1 MVYLNDI
8 ADGRFSAIVNSN
20 PDFNL
25 GAHDFFLRPAEQTPG
40 LDTLAPH
47 EIETLKT
54 YQRLL
59 RITDDGK
66 LADRLVA
73 AGLTSA
79 HKIARNSERQFIAEH
94 ARQLGLTEDGAG
106 ILHRSAIQAKIRA
119 QNAAFALR
127 YSVGSAAFR
136 AGAMNTVGADM
147 LDYVGAIPSY
157 QDFFGSLDYCN
168 CDPDQSIYSPA
179 AYLVDLLRVV
189 YQYIDTATYNPSIP
203 DGCHLAQRRPDIGNI
218 PLTPEMTRQLV
229 PYLQIVNEAL
239 EANIA
244 GATQWPDVFRAFTAQ
259 IYPFALPT
267 ILPLTQTRLY
277 SAALGTTLLQLY
289 DVFAAREQTPPAA
302 NLPGPEAI
310 GREAIGLSP
319 TTQKI
324 VTTVLSSAADIGPY
338 YGIADGRLLS
348 FTATG
353 TASAAQNSTAV
364 TGSGTRFTTEIRIGD
379 NIQLGAQRSR
389 VVAIGGDTQL
399 TVADAWT
406 AAVSGAAILDFPP
419 TDLGTSLVFSERT
432 GVPYEALSQLLSQ
445 NLSDAELAA
454 GIATQLFI
462 NQGQTAQ
469 TCLKLTVD
477 QSDPT
482 RPVSRIANMNLAAL
496 DRLNRFIRVAN
507 ASGIASADLDW
518 MIETVGQRNIDAAA
532 ISRIGRTRQLAE
544 SLSCT
549 LLEASALF
557 QPLKTIGVGDPR
569 RPLDPF
575 DQLFNAPSVLGTPAG
590 SMPAFTAKGSVTI
603 AAGSTTVTGTGTRF
617 TTQVSA
623 GMRVRVNGEIRVVA
637 TVPTDTTLTVGSAFS
652 DAQSNAVMVVIPT
665 PDTPSDALPIY
676 HPLYAGNPLYQDV
689 VANWKPTADAGDAPD
704 VAGVRSRLR
713 SGLNV
718 VDNDLT
724 AIGQAALNWLVASGT
739 LPAGSTAIPLTV
751 PNMSLLY
758 AYAKLAR
765 QAGLTVTEYLTLL
778 QLLGIPAT
786 SDLDTTIGVAAWAA
800 WLKNSHLGIDALDYG
815 MTGRVS
821 KNFSPAFLLADLPNF
836 LAALWQ
842 TAQNWLVLGNG
853 FIDQDITAEQSQ
865 AYFVQLSAPEAG
877 FLTIHGAVLDKAVD
891 FAAIAFIDPLGGD
904 AFITPLISAAQSQ
917 SAHDDLITHEVL
929 NQLGVLSA
937 RFSSSTNLDFLFSG
951 LPDRVAM
958 IAEVRAIL
966 VATQDRL
973 NHVVDV
979 LLNFGGAPT
988 VEYTNRG
995 IQRFHLSEQL
1005 GVALGSD
1012 TGIMLALGPS
1022 VAVEVGLDNYVAAF
1036 LTPPDGNPP
1045 PVKLQDFMTLMT
1057 RLVTLFKQ
1065 LAFTASDVSFVV
1077 QYPAPFGIA
1086 GLTTLSL
1093 ANIRALWTYRQLRQ
1107 NFNDED
1113 GRLPAYLAAPDQGA
1127 CTSDPKFKDLSLMTG
1142 WPVDQICE
1150 LRAAL
1155 FGTGSGYNTVMGLA
1169 GMAACFKTASSLGLD
1184 IHGTLTLARLNVLP
1198 AQVDTAAWTAYN
1210 HAATATIGSLK
1221 ARYGGP
1227 QWETFYRPIENAVNE
1242 ARRDALLPYAVFSL
1256 GKKYPVITDAESL
1269 YTYLLIDVE
1278 MCGCAD
1284 ISYIAQAIQSVQLY
1298 MQRARM
1304 MLEPGITDV
1313 AIPEVWWTWLS
1324 AYRMWE
1330 ANRKVFLYPENYL
1343 EPGLRPD
1350 KTQQFQAAEDTLT
1363 SNDITPETVNDT
1375 YVDYFES
1382 FSALSALKRVG
1393 SYCGTMP
1400 DPDALGAMT
1409 PTLYV
1414 ISRTATEPYTY
1425 YAQRKINDISWTAFE
1440 KIDLTM
1446 PTPRAAPLYAYD
1458 RLFLFWVEQNAT
1470 SASQIQGGSAT
1481 NSLDTGATLKYSF
1494 INQSGKWVLPQTLDH
1509 FTINFA
1515 PMQGGYSTP
1524 EVNPASFDVS
1534 QAQWQ
1539 MAVPFLIKGKNGAQD
1554 TILVNYGQ
1562 FYDLPGGS
1570 PSDPTKPNP
1579 SVITNPD
1586 AFALATNIYE
1596 SSLYA
1601 VKATNQGL
1609 RGATYVNQGRL
1620 LLQGLDVSPT
1630 YVIDGA
1636 YNMVP
1641 NAPKPYVPVIPR
1653 TVMPPGDSPV
1663 MGIAGFSN
1671 VFLMNAVGEGAAYTW
1686 TPINYLTL
1694 LYNVNDRAGFT
1705 APTIN
1710 QPFWFIWDNGDETF
1724 MIRSTEPGIKQLEE
1738 YVNVSAGSETNQTN
1752 LISGKYTETPGDFN
1766 SIIWSAERLSTGAT
1780 SRLNKALFVGGV
1792 PQLLLPQTQ
1801 ATPVI
1806 PLYPFTR
1813 FFDDNGQQPP
1823 NIDPPF
1829 YLAGDT
1835 IDYKGPY
1842 GLYFWEIFLY
1852 CPWLIANQLRA
1863 NQRYPEARTWLEYIF
1878 NPTVP
1883 INSDPTVT
1891 DQSKRFWRLIV
1902 FRNFTVESLQ
1912 SILTDPAQIR
1922 AYNNYPF
1929 QPHVIARLRG
1939 SAYQKAI
1946 VMRYIDVLLEW
1957 GDFEFTKD
1965 SWESITQATLL
1976 YVLARDILGP
1986 RPIDV
1991 GACTQQPP
1999 STFNQIQAKY
2009 GTDIPQFLI
2018 DMENVAPPPSH
2029 GSVQLDQ
2036 TDRFVPFNE
2045 LDSYFCVPENSTLMK
2060 YWDLVEDRLYKIR
2073 HCMNIQ
2079 GVVRQLA
2086 LFEPPIDPMMLVS
2099 AAAAGVGARVADQLQ
2114 AGAPPYRFG
2123 TIARMA
2129 GDFSA
2134 QLSQLGNLLL
2144 SALEKKDAEALA
2156 RLNATQTIQI
2166 LNLTTKSLEL
2176 QISENQEQIT
2186 GLTVSQQAATSR
2198 RDFYQLLIDTG
2209 LLPVERLQI
2218 AMQILS
2224 NVFGTTGGVLEGF
2237 ASGAF
2242 LVPDVGSPFAMTYGG
2257 REIGSS
2263 LHAAATVFDILA
2275 QTTKGVSEVSQI
2287 VSGFERRDQ
2296 DWQQQLTQANF
2307 DVEVLDS
2314 QIRAANLQLQ
2324 IAQQQLSVHRRNQ
2337 DNAAEVDDFLRRKF
2351 TNAELYQWMISRL
2364 SNIYS
2369 QAYRMALELAMA
2381 AQQCY
2386 QFETN
2391 TNDKFITFDYW
2402 DGLRKGLL
2410 AGEQLSASLA
2420 QMTSSYYCGNNRR
2433 LEIEKTIS
2441 LLALDPEAF
2450 IRFQRTGTCDIRFS
2464 EYLFDLDYPGQYAR
2478 QIKSVSVTIPAILG
2492 PNQNIK
2498 AILTQTGSQILLK
2511 PDINGV
2517 DYLLGLGSA
2526 TPDTSV
2532 LRANWRASQKVA
2544 LSSGLGDTGTFQDE
2558 PNDDRYLPFEGTGA
2572 ISSWRLE
2579 MPLETNRINY
2589 STLTDVVIRLRYTAQ
2604 DAGAVFASQVR
2615 AKINSIPYQ
2624 GQRAFNLAA
2633 NFPTAW
2639 FGFTHPPA
2647 GATQQSF
2654 DIVIVQDW
2662 FPANLSLNQIT
2673 EIDALLQLAQG
2684 VSMGGPLMAT
2694 LRIGTGNGATS
2705 LPLTFSAANGAA
2717 SLTSQSI
2724 NNWVNQPWSLIV
2736 AKRGVPPGLV
2746 DPTTGLLDPAKVL
2759 SIGLLLTYS
2768 ARRP

>member
-1 MVYLNDI
+1 MVVYLNDI
-8 ADGRFSAIVNSN
+8 ADGRFSAVVNSN
-20 PDFNL
+20 PDFDL
-25 GAHDFFLRPAEQTPG
+25 VAHDFFRHPAEETPG
-40 LDTLAPH
+40 LDTLATH
-47 EIETLKT
+47 EIEMLKT

-59 RITDDGK
+59 RITNDSK

-79 HKIARNSERQFIAEH
+79 HKIAQNSEQQFIVEH
-94 ARQLGLTEDGAG
+94 MWHLGLTEDDART
-106 ILHRSAIQAKIRA
+106 LHRSAVQAKIRA

-127 YSVGSAAFR
+127 YSVGSAAYR
-136 AGAMNTVGADM
+136 AGAMNTVGNDM
-147 LDYVGAIPSY
+147 LDYVEGIPSY

-168 CDPDQSIYSPA
+168 CDPDQSIFSPA

-189 YQYIDTATYNPSIP
+189 YQYIDTATYNPGIP

-218 PLTPEMTRQLV
+218 PLTPEMTRQVV
-229 PYLQIVNEAL
+229 PYLQIVNETL

-244 GATQWPDVFRAFTAQ
+244 GATQWPDVFRAFTSQ
-259 IYPFALPT
+259 VYPFALPT

-277 SAALGTTLLQLY
+277 SAALGTTLLRLY
-289 DVFAAREQTPPAA
+289 DVFAARNETPPAS

-324 VTTVLSSAADIGPY
+324 VTTVLTTPTDIGPY
-338 YGIADGRLLS
+338 YGIADGKLLS
-348 FTATG
+348 
-353 TASAAQNSTAV
+353 
-364 TGSGTRFTTEIRIGD
+364 
-379 NIQLGAQRSR
+379 
-389 VVAIGGDTQL
+389 
-399 TVADAWT
+399 
-406 AAVSGAAILDFPP
+406 PP
-419 TDLGTSLVFSERT
+419 TDLGTSLVFCQRT
-432 GVPYEALSQLLSQ
+432 GMTYEALSRLLSQ
-445 NLSDAELAA
+445 NLSDAEIAA
-454 GIATQLFI
+454 GIAVQLFV
-462 NQGQTAQ
+462 NQGKTAQ
-469 TCLKLTVD
+469 TCLALTVD
-477 QSDPT
+477 QTDPNH
-482 RPVSRIANMNLAAL
+482 PVSRIANMDLSAL
-496 DRLNRFIRVAN
+496 DRLNRFIRLAN

-518 MIETVGQRNIDAAA
+518 MIQTVGQGKIDVAA
-532 ISRIGRTRQLAE
+532 ISRIGRTQQLAE

-603 AAGSTTVTGTGTRF
+603 AAAGTTVTGSETSF
-617 TTQVSA
+617 TTQISP
-623 GMRVRVNGEIRVVA
+623 GMRVRVNGEVRVVS
-637 TVPTDTTLTVGSAFS
+637 TIPTNTTLTVGSAFTQ
-652 DAQSNAVMVVIPT
+652 AQSNAAMVVIPT
-665 PDTPSDALPIY
+665 ADTPSDALPIY
-676 HPLYAGNPLYQDV
+676 HPLYAGNPLYQDS
-689 VANWKPTADAGDAPD
+689 VANWTPAADAGTGPE

-724 AIGQAALNWLVASGT
+724 AIGQAALNWLIASGALT
-739 LPAGSTAIPLTV
+739 AGTTAIPLTV
-751 PNMSLLY
+751 PNMTLLY

-765 QAGLTVTEYLTLL
+765 QTGLTVTEYLTLL
-778 QLLGIPAT
+778 QLLNIGAT
-786 SDLDTTIGVAAWAA
+786 ADLDTTISAAGWAA
-800 WLKNSHLGIDALDYG
+800 WLKHSRLSIHALDYG

-821 KNFSPAFLLADLPNF
+821 KNFSPAFLSADLPNF

-842 TAQNWLVLGNG
+842 TAQNWLVLGDG
-853 FIDQDITAEQSQ
+853 FINQDITADQSQ
-865 AYFVQLSAPEAG
+865 SYFLQLSASEAG
-877 FLTIHGAVLDKAVD
+877 FLTVHGAVLDKAVD
-891 FAAIAFIDPLGGD
+891 FAAIAFIDPLHGD
-904 AFITPLISAAQSQ
+904 SFITPLISATQSQ
-917 SAHDDLITHEVL
+917 SAYGDLITHQVL
-929 NQLGVLSA
+929 NQQGVLSA
-937 RFSSSTNLDFLFSG
+937 GFSSSTNLAYLFTG
-951 LPDRVAM
+951 LPDRLAM
-958 IAEVRAIL
+958 IADVRTIL
-966 VATQDRL
+966 LATRDRL

-988 VEYTNRG
+988 VEYPNRG

-1012 TGIMLALGPS
+1012 TGTMLALGPA
-1022 VAVEVGLDNYVAAF
+1022 VAAAVKLDNYVAAF
-1036 LTPPDGNPP
+1036 LTPPDGNSP
-1045 PVKLQDFMTLMT
+1045 PVKLQDFMALMT
-1057 RLVTLFKQ
+1057 RLVTLFQQ
-1065 LAFTASDVSFVV
+1065 LALTADDVTFVV
-1077 QYPAPFGIA
+1077 QCPVPFGIA
-1086 GLTTLSL
+1086 DLTTLSL

-1107 NFNDED
+1107 DFNDND
-1113 GRLPAYLAAPDQGA
+1113 GRLPAYFAAPDQGDCA
-1127 CTSDPKFKDLSLMTG
+1127 SDPKVKDLSLMTG
-1142 WPVDQICE
+1142 WPIDQICE
-1150 LRAAL
+1150 LRTAL
-1155 FGTGSGYNTVMGLA
+1155 FGTASSYNTVMGLA

-1184 IHGTLTLARLNVLP
+1184 IHGALTLARLNALP
-1198 AQVDTAAWTAYN
+1198 AQVDNVAWTEYN

-1227 QWETFYRPIENAVNE
+1227 QWEAAYRPIENAVNE
-1242 ARRDALLPYAVFSL
+1242 AKRDALMPYAVFSL
-1256 GKKYPVITDAESL
+1256 GKKYPVITDSESL

-1324 AYRMWE
+1324 AYRLWE

-1350 KTQQFQAAEDTLT
+1350 KTQQFQTAEDTLT

-1375 YVDYFES
+1375 YVEYFES
-1382 FSALSALKRVG
+1382 FSALTALKRVG
-1393 SYCGTMP
+1393 SYSGVMP

-1409 PTLYV
+1409 PTLYLL
-1414 ISRTATEPYTY
+1414 SRTATEPYDY
-1425 YAQRKINDISWTAFE
+1425 YAQRKIDDTSWTAFE

-1458 RLFLFWVEQNAT
+1458 RMFLFWVEQNAT
-1470 SASQIQGGSAT
+1470 SASQIQGGGAT

-1494 INQSGKWVLPQTLDH
+1494 INQSGKWMLPQTLDH

-1515 PMQGGYSTP
+1515 PMQGNYKTAQI
-1524 EVNPASFDVS
+1524 NPANFNVS
-1534 QAQWQ
+1534 QVQWQ
-1539 MAVPFLIKGKNGAQD
+1539 TAVPFLIKGKNGAQD

-1570 PSDPTKPNP
+1570 PNDPTQPDP

-1586 AFALATNIYE
+1586 AYALATNIYE

-1609 RGATYVNQGRL
+1609 RGSTYVNQGRL

-1630 YVIDGA
+1630 YVIDGIYDMA
-1636 YNMVP
+1636 P
-1641 NAPKPYVPVIPR
+1641 GAPKPYVPIVPR
-1653 TVMPPGDSPV
+1653 TVVPAGSSV
-1663 MGIAGFSN
+1663 MTIADFSN
-1671 VFLMNAVGEGAAYTW
+1671 VFLMNAVGQGADYPW
-1686 TPINYLTL
+1686 TPVNYLTL

-1724 MIRSTEPGIKQLEE
+1724 MIRSTEPGIKLLED
-1738 YVNVSAGSETNQTN
+1738 YANVNAGGETNQTN
-1752 LISGKYTETPGDFN
+1752 LISTRYTDTPGNFN
-1766 SIIWSAERLSTGAT
+1766 NIVWSAERLSTGAT
-1780 SRLNKALFVGGV
+1780 ARLNKALFVGGV
-1792 PQLLLPQTQ
+1792 PQLLQPQTQ
-1801 ATPVI
+1801 ATPII
-1806 PLYPFTR
+1806 PIYPFTR
-1813 FFDDNGQQPP
+1813 FYDDGQQPP
-1823 NIDPPF
+1823 NIDPPA

-1842 GLYFWEIFLY
+1842 GLYFWEMFLY

-1863 NQRYPEARTWLEYIF
+1863 NQRYPEARSWLEYIF

-1883 INSDPTVT
+1883 INSDPTVS
-1891 DQSKRFWRLIV
+1891 DQSKRFWRLIP
-1902 FRNFTVESLQ
+1902 FRTFDVESLK
-1912 SILTDPAQIR
+1912 SILTDTAQIR

-1946 VMRYIDVLLEW
+1946 VMRYIDILLEW

-1986 RPIDV
+1986 RPVDV
-1991 GACTQQPP
+1991 GVCTQQPP

-2018 DMENVAPPPSH
+2018 DMENVAPPTSK

-2036 TDRFVPFNE
+2036 ADRYVPVNE
-2045 LDSYFCVPENSTLMK
+2045 LDAYFCAPENSALMK

-2086 LFEPPIDPMMLVS
+2086 LFEPPIDPMALVR
-2099 AAAAGVGARVADQLQ
+2099 AAAAGMGARVAEQLQ
-2114 AGAPPYRFG
+2114 SGAPPYRFS

-2156 RLNATQTIQI
+2156 RLNAIQTVQI

-2176 QISENQEQIT
+2176 QISENQEQIA
-2186 GLTVSQQAATSR
+2186 GLTVSHKAATSR
-2198 RDFYQLLIDTG
+2198 RDFYQSLIDTG

-2224 NVFGTTGGVLEGF
+2224 TVFGTTSGVLEAF

-2275 QTTKGVSEVSQI
+2275 QTTKGVGEVSQT
-2287 VSGFERRDQ
+2287 VGGFERRDQ
-2296 DWQQQLTQANF
+2296 DWQQQLIQASF

-2324 IAQQQLSVHRRNQ
+2324 IAQHQLSIHRRNQ
-2337 DNAAEVDDFLRRKF
+2337 DNAVEVDDFLRRKF

-2364 SNIYS
+2364 STIYG
-2369 QAYRMALELAMA
+2369 QAYRMALELAVS

-2391 TNDKFITFDYW
+2391 TVDQFITFDYW

-2420 QMTSSYYCGNNRR
+2420 QMTSSYYRGNNRR

-2450 IRFQRTGTCDIRFS
+2450 LRFQRTGTCDIRFS

-2478 QIKSVSVTIPAILG
+2478 QIKSVAVTIPAILG

-2498 AILTQTGSQILLK
+2498 AILMQTGSQILLK
-2511 PDINGV
+2511 PDINGA

-2544 LSSGLGDTGTFQDE
+2544 LSTGLSDTGTFQDE
-2558 PNDDRYLPFEGTGA
+2558 LNDERYMPFEGTGA

-2579 MPLETNRINY
+2579 MPLDTNRIDY

-2604 DAGAVFASQVR
+2604 DGGAVFASQVR
-2615 AKINSIPYQ
+2615 NKINSIPFQ

-2647 GATQQSF
+2647 GATRQSC
-2654 DIVIVQDW
+2654 DIVMAQDW
-2662 FPANLSLNQIT
+2662 FPANLNLNQIT

-2684 VSMGGPLMAT
+2684 VSMGGPLTAT
-2694 LRIGTGNGATS
+2694 LRIGTGNSATS
-2705 LPLTFSAANGAA
+2705 LSLTFDAVNGAA
-2717 SLTSQSI
+2717 SLTGQSI
-2724 NNWVNQPWSLIV
+2724 NDWVDQPWSLIV
-2736 AKRGVPPGLV
+2736 AKSGVPPGLADAV
-2746 DPTTGLLDPAKVL
+2746 TGLIDLAKVL
-2759 SIGLLLTYS
+2759 SIGLLPTYS

>member
-8 ADGRFSAIVNSN
+8 ADGRFSAVINRN

-25 GAHDFFLRPAEQTPG
+25 GTHDFFLHRAEATPG

-94 ARQLGLTEDGAG
+94 ARQLALTDEDART
-106 ILHRSAIQAKIRA
+106 LHRSAVQAKIRA

-168 CDPDQSIYSPA
+168 CDPDQSIFSPA

-189 YQYIDTATYNPSIP
+189 YQYIDTATYNPGIP

-259 IYPFALPT
+259 VYPFALPT

-289 DVFAAREQTPPAA
+289 DVFAARDQTPPAS

-324 VTTVLSSAADIGPY
+324 VTTVLTSAADIGPY
-338 YGIADGRLLS
+338 YGIADGKLL
-348 FTATG
+348 T
-353 TASAAQNSTAV
+353 
-364 TGSGTRFTTEIRIGD
+364 
-379 NIQLGAQRSR
+379 
-389 VVAIGGDTQL
+389 
-399 TVADAWT
+399 
-406 AAVSGAAILDFPP
+406 PP
-419 TDLGTSLVFSERT
+419 TDLGTSLVFCQRT
-432 GVPYEALSQLLSQ
+432 GMTYEALSGLLSQ
-445 NLSDAELAA
+445 NLSDAEIAA
-454 GIATQLFI
+454 GIAVQLFI

-469 TCLKLTVD
+469 TCLRLTVD
-477 QSDPT
+477 QTDPDH
-482 RPVSRIANMNLAAL
+482 PVSRIANMNLAAL
-496 DRLNRFIRVAN
+496 DRLNRFIRLAN

-518 MIETVGQRNIDAAA
+518 MIETVGQGKIDAEA
-532 ISRIGRTRQLAE
+532 ISRIGRTQQLAE

-603 AAGSTTVTGTGTRF
+603 TAAGTTVTGTGTSF
-617 TTQVSA
+617 TTQISP
-623 GMRVRVNGEIRVVA
+623 GMRVRVNGEVRVVS
-637 TVPTDTTLTVGSAFS
+637 TVPANTTLTVGSAFTQ
-652 DAQSNAVMVVIPT
+652 AQSNAVMVVIPT

-676 HPLYAGNPLYQDV
+676 HPQYAGNPLYQDS
-689 VANWKPTADAGDAPD
+689 VANWTPAADAGTGPE

-724 AIGQAALNWLVASGT
+724 AIGQAALNWLIASGA

-778 QLLGIPAT
+778 QLLNIGAT
-786 SDLDTTIGVAAWAA
+786 ANLDTTISAAGWAA
-800 WLKNSHLGIDALDYG
+800 WLKHSRLSIHALDYG
-815 MTGRVS
+815 MTGSVS
-821 KNFSPAFLLADLPNF
+821 KTFSPAFLSADLPNF

-853 FIDQDITAEQSQ
+853 FINQDITADQSQ
-865 AYFVQLSAPEAG
+865 SYFLQLSAPEAG
-877 FLTIHGAVLDKAVD
+877 FLTVHGAVLDKAAD
-891 FAAIAFIDPLGGD
+891 FAAIAFIDPLHGD
-904 AFITPLISAAQSQ
+904 SFITPLISATQSQ
-917 SAHDDLITHEVL
+917 GAYADLITHQVL
-929 NQLGVLSA
+929 NQQGVLGA
-937 RFSSSTNLDFLFSG
+937 GFSSSTNLDFLFTD
-951 LPDRVAM
+951 LPDRLAM
-958 IAEVRAIL
+958 IADVREIL
-966 VATQDRL
+966 LATQGRL

-988 VEYTNRG
+988 VEYPNRG

-1005 GVALGSD
+1005 GVALGAD
-1012 TGIMLALGPS
+1012 TGSMLALGPV
-1022 VAVEVGLDNYVAAF
+1022 VAAAVKLDNYVAAF

-1045 PVKLQDFMTLMT
+1045 PVKLQDFMALMT

-1086 GLTTLSL
+1086 DMTTLSL
-1093 ANIRALWTYRQLRQ
+1093 ANIRALWAYRQLRQ

-1113 GRLPAYLAAPDQGA
+1113 GRLPAYLAAPDQGDCA
-1127 CTSDPKFKDLSLMTG
+1127 SDPKFKDLSLMTG

-1155 FGTGSGYNTVMGLA
+1155 FGTGSGYNTVMGLT

-1198 AQVDTAAWTAYN
+1198 AQVDNAAWTAYSQ
-1210 HAATATIGSLK
+1210 AATATIGSLK

-1242 ARRDALLPYAVFSL
+1242 ARRDALLPYAIFSL

-1313 AIPEVWWTWLS
+1313 AIPEVWWTWLG
-1324 AYRMWE
+1324 AYRLWE

-1350 KTQQFQAAEDTLT
+1350 KTPQFQTAEDTLT

-1375 YVDYFES
+1375 YVEYFES
-1382 FSALSALKRVG
+1382 FSALTALKRVG
-1393 SYCGTMP
+1393 SYSGTMP

-1409 PTLYV
+1409 PTLYLL
-1414 ISRTATEPYTY
+1414 SRTATEPYDY
-1425 YAQRKINDISWTAFE
+1425 YAQRKIDDISWTAFE

-1446 PTPRAAPLYAYD
+1446 PTPNAAPLYAYD
-1458 RLFLFWVEQNAT
+1458 RMFLFWVEQNAT
-1470 SASQIQGGSAT
+1470 SASQIQGGGAT

-1515 PMQGGYSTP
+1515 PMQGNYSTAQI
-1524 EVNPASFDVS
+1524 NPANFNVS
-1534 QAQWQ
+1534 QVQWQ
-1539 MAVPFLIKGKNGAQD
+1539 TAVPFLIKGKDGAQD

-1570 PSDPTKPNP
+1570 PNDPTRPDP

-1586 AFALATNIYE
+1586 AYALATNIYE

-1601 VKATNQGL
+1601 VKATTQGL
-1609 RGATYVNQGRL
+1609 RGSTYVNQGRL

-1630 YVIDGA
+1630 YVIDGIYDMA
-1636 YNMVP
+1636 P
-1641 NAPKPYVPVIPR
+1641 GTPKPYVPIVPR
-1653 TVMPPGDSPV
+1653 TVVPAGSSPV
-1663 MGIAGFSN
+1663 MRIVDFSN
-1671 VFLMNAVGEGAAYTW
+1671 VFLMNAVGQGAAYIW
-1686 TPINYLTL
+1686 TPINHLTL

-1724 MIRSTEPGIKQLEE
+1724 MIRSTEPGIKLLED
-1738 YVNVSAGSETNQTN
+1738 YAHVNVRGETNQTN
-1752 LISGKYTETPGDFN
+1752 LISTGYTDTPGNFN
-1766 SIIWSAERLSTGAT
+1766 NIVWSAERLSTGAT
-1780 SRLNKALFVGGV
+1780 ARLNKALFVGGV
-1792 PQLLLPQTQ
+1792 PQLLQPETQ
-1801 ATPVI
+1801 ATPII
-1806 PLYPFTR
+1806 PSYPFTR
-1813 FFDDNGQQPP
+1813 FYDDGQQSP
-1823 NIDPPF
+1823 NIDPPA

-1842 GLYFWEIFLY
+1842 GLYFWEMFLY

-1863 NQRYPEARTWLEYIF
+1863 NQRYPEARSWLEYIF

-1883 INSDPTVT
+1883 INSDPTVK
-1891 DQSKRFWRLIV
+1891 DQSTRFWRLIA
-1902 FRNFTVESLQ
+1902 FRTFDVESLK
-1912 SILTDPAQIR
+1912 SILTDTAQIR

-1946 VMRYIDVLLEW
+1946 VMRYIDILLEW

-1986 RPIDV
+1986 RPVDV

-2018 DMENVAPPPSH
+2018 DMENVAPPTSK
-2029 GSVQLDQ
+2029 GAVQLNQ
-2036 TDRFVPFNE
+2036 ADRYVPVNE
-2045 LDSYFCVPENSTLMK
+2045 LDAYFCAPENSALMK

-2086 LFEPPIDPMMLVS
+2086 LFEPPIDPMALVR
-2099 AAAAGVGARVADQLQ
+2099 AAAAGMGARVAEQLQ
-2114 AGAPPYRFG
+2114 SGAPPYRFS

-2144 SALEKKDAEALA
+2144 SALEKKDAESLA
-2156 RLNATQTIQI
+2156 RLNAIQTVQI

-2176 QISENQEQIT
+2176 QISENQEQIA
-2186 GLTVSQQAATSR
+2186 GLTVSHEAASSR
-2198 RDFYQLLIDTG
+2198 RDFYQSLIDTG

-2224 NVFGTTGGVLEGF
+2224 TAFGTTSGVLEAF

-2263 LHAAATVFDILA
+2263 LHAAAQVFDILA
-2275 QTTKGVSEVSQI
+2275 QTTKGVGEVSQT
-2287 VSGFERRDQ
+2287 VGSFERRDQ
-2296 DWQQQLTQANF
+2296 DWQQQLTQAGF

-2324 IAQQQLSVHRRNQ
+2324 IAQHQLSIHRRNQ
-2337 DNAAEVDDFLRRKF
+2337 DNAVEVDDFLRRKF

-2364 SNIYS
+2364 STIYG
-2369 QAYRMALELAMA
+2369 QAYRMALELAVS

-2391 TNDKFITFDYW
+2391 TVDQFITFDYW

-2420 QMTSSYYCGNNRR
+2420 QMTSSYYRGNNRR

-2450 IRFQRTGTCDIRFS
+2450 LRFQRTGTCDIRFS

-2498 AILTQTGSQILLK
+2498 AILRQTGSQILLK

-2544 LSSGLGDTGTFQDE
+2544 LSTGLSDTGTFQDE
-2558 PNDDRYLPFEGTGA
+2558 LNDERYMPFEGTGA

-2579 MPLETNRINY
+2579 MPLDTNRIDY
-2589 STLTDVVIRLRYTAQ
+2589 STLTDVIIRLRYTAQ
-2604 DAGAVFASQVR
+2604 DGGAVFSSQVR
-2615 AKINSIPYQ
+2615 NKINSIPFQ

-2647 GATQQSF
+2647 GATQQSC
-2654 DIVIVQDW
+2654 DIVMAQDW
-2662 FPANLSLNQIT
+2662 FPANLNLNQIT

-2684 VSMGGPLMAT
+2684 VSMGGPLTAT
-2694 LRIGTGNGATS
+2694 LRIGTGNSATS
-2705 LPLTFSAANGAA
+2705 LSLTFDAVNGAA
-2717 SLTSQSI
+2717 SLTGQSI
-2724 NNWVNQPWSLIV
+2724 NNWVDQPWSLIV
-2736 AKRGVPPGLV
+2736 ARSGVPPGLA
-2746 DPTTGLLDPAKVL
+2746 DSATGLLDPAKVL
-2759 SIGLLLTYS
+2759 SIGLLPTYS